1 MIGNRIYFI
10 ETPDRIYLFTNNHLQ
25 KIPCHNGGKK
35 TITLPT
41 SLLSEIKNLL
51 IATGD
56 FIRGGIYIPEN
67 EMFI

>member
-1 MIGNRIYFI
+1 MIENRIYFI
-10 ETPDRIYLFTNNHLQ
+10 ETPDRIYLFTNNHPQ
-25 KIPCHNGGKK
+25 RIPCKHDRK
-35 TITLPT
+35 TITLPA
-41 SLLSEIKNLL
+41 SILPEVKNLL